1 MYDFT
6 YCVSNSPDLGFFQD
20 VKKIDDLVSETKSC
34 TVEAISALYIG
45 NVLLNGKNKLCCK
58 RSSAVTDNFR
68 TSIGIKLKL

>member
-1 MYDFT
+1 M
-6 YCVSNSPDLGFFQD
+6 
-20 VKKIDDLVSETKSC
+20 DDLVSETKSC

-45 NVLLNGKNKLCCK
+45 KVLLNGKNKLCCK